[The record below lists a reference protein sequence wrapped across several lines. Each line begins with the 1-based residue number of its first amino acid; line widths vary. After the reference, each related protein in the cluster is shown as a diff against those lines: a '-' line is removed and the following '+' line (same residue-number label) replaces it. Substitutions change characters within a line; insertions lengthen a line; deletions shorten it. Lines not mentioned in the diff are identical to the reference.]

1 MNLVKWFRRNN
12 KKVMA
17 VVVIVIMIGFVG
29 GSALTSLLQGNRG
42 RNEVIAYL
50 GDNTRLRRDDLYSA
64 RRELDILRMLQAD
77 VLMKSQDLQGLLLGE
92 LIFSDRGTS
101 AALINRLKQTIR
113 QNQYEIS
120 DKQINDIY
128 ERQAPP
134 DIYWYCL
141 RREARSAGIAVTNT
155 EAAEL
160 LGKVVPQL
168 FQGATYSQV
177 ISAIMSRQRIP
188 EEEILATL
196 GKLLAVLQYA
206 HMICSSEDVTTRQLM
221 HTAGIEEEGTNVEY
235 LRFDSAV
242 FAETQDQP
250 DEKRLIEHFEKYKE
264 FFANEVSDENPYGFG
279 YRLPDR
285 VRLEYI
291 AVKLDDVRTIVTE
304 PTQDE
309 VENYYNRNKEQ
320 SFTEQVPSDPN
331 DPNSELTD
339 KVKSYAEVADTISEQ
354 LWKKKITLK
363 AETILQDAKTLTE
376 TDLRDMN
383 DTELAKLSGEK
394 FKELAGD
401 YGDAARQLS
410 EKYNLKVHTGR
421 TGSLD
426 PLVMQ
431 SDEQLAT
438 LFVRGYASNPVR
450 LSQIVFAVDELGASE
465 LGRFDMSKPRVYENI
480 GPVRDM
486 LGEMGD
492 ISGTITAV
500 LRVVETEKAS
510 APESIDQ
517 TFSTSSFR
525 FDPNQEDAGDDLYSV
540 REKVAEDV
548 KKLAAMDTAKAKA
561 QEFIGLAGKGDWKNT
576 LDKFN
581 ELHKPQDANDPDP
594 FRLQNLTDLRRT
606 PRAALETL
614 ASHYQGNPA
623 AALFLNDRQI
633 NRQLANQLYSL
644 VPPDKST
651 AEALPLVMEVKPN
664 MSYYVIKNISV
675 NRLWK
680 EGYEKIKVM
689 RLYREDHIRSQSLAA
704 VHFNPANVLKRVNL
718 RWAKTAEQDEQ
729 PADSN
734 TPAKSEAAS

>member
-29 GSALTSLLQGNRG
+29 GSALTSLLQSNRG

-50 GDNTRLRRDDLYSA
+50 GDNTRLRREDLYSA

-128 ERQAPP
+128 ERQASP

-141 RREARSAGIAVTNT
+141 RREAQSAGIAVTNA

-160 LGKVVPQL
+160 LGKVMPKL

-177 ISAIMSRQRIP
+177 IGAIMSRQRIP

-206 HMICSSEDVTTRQLM
+206 HMICSNEDVTTRQIM
-221 HTAGIEEEGTNVEY
+221 HAANIEEEGINVEY
-235 LRFDSAV
+235 VRFDSAV

-250 DEKRLIEHFEKYKE
+250 DEKRLVEHFEKYKE
-264 FFANEVSDENPYGFG
+264 FFAGEVSDENPYGFG

-291 AVKLDDVRTIVTE
+291 AVKLDDVRTIVAE

-320 SFTEQVPSDPN
+320 SFTEQAPSDPN

-376 TDLRDMN
+376 AGLRDMD
-383 DTELAKLSGEK
+383 DTELAKLSGEQ

-401 YGDAARQLS
+401 YGGAARQLS
-410 EKYNLKVHTGR
+410 EKYNLKVHTSR
-421 TGSLD
+421 TGLLD

-465 LGRFDMSKPRVYENI
+465 LGQFDMPKPRVYENI

-525 FDPNQEDAGDDLYSV
+525 FDPNQEDEGDDLYSV

-561 QEFIGLAGKGDWKNT
+561 EEFIDLAKKGDWKNT

-651 AEALPLVMEVKPN
+651 AEALPFVMEVKPN

-718 RWAKTAEQDEQ
+718 RWPKTAEQDEQ

-734 TPAKSEAAS
+734 TPAESEAAS